1 MASFGK
7 SNPLEIRG
15 TRFVDELPLIS
26 PSLRPFNSKPRG
38 AYRMR
43 VISGTA
49 NPKLASDI
57 AARLNALSR
66 ADMSTDVSIEDCDIS
81 QFNDGEIQIKVN
93 KSVRG
98 SDVFVIQPISPI
110 SNSSNGGVNSNLM
123 ELLLLLHTLRFSSA
137 KRITAIVPYF
147 AYARQDRK
155 TKPRVPISAS
165 VVAQLVEAMHPDRLV
180 TVDLHCGQI
189 QGFFHHTP
197 VDNLYAENQIL
208 EYLKGKGFLKNP
220 ERLCIV
226 SPDAGGVGRATRVA
240 NKTGARHI
248 VTILKRR
255 ITAGQVDSMQLVG
268 DVDGLICVIVDDMID
283 TAGTLCKAAQLL
295 KDNGAAQVYAFATHG
310 LLSGPA
316 CDLINSSCLEEVC
329 VTDSIPQED
338 RIARCPKLTVISLAD
353 LLADAI
359 YRLHNEESLSELFT
373 ESTSVS
379 GSISSSSFSNRES
392 LGISRIIEQQ
402 DMMPPLELDQ

>member
-1 MASFGK
+1 MV
-7 SNPLEIRG
+7 L
-15 TRFVDELPLIS
+15 LCLS
-26 PSLRPFNSKPRG
+26 PSRIVTSRSSMTVRFRSKSTNLFAVVTSLSFSRFLLFLQ
-38 AYRMR
+38 
-43 VISGTA
+43 VCF
-49 NPKLASDI
+49 
-57 AARLNALSR
+57 LSR
-66 ADMSTDVSIEDCDIS
+66 LIPLFFFFHLNLFFSS
-81 QFNDGEIQIKVN
+81 QGGA
-93 KSVRG
+93 S
-98 SDVFVIQPISPI
+98 
-110 SNSSNGGVNSNLM
+110 GGVNSNLM

-155 TKPRVPISAS
+155 TKPRVHISAS
-165 VVAQLVEAMHPDRLV
+165 VVAQLIEAMHPDRLV

-208 EYLKGKGFLKNP
+208 EYLKGKGFLTNP
-220 ERLCIV
+220 ESLCIV

-240 NKTGARHI
+240 NKTGAKHI

-255 ITAGQVDSMQLVG
+255 VAAGQVDSMQLVG
-268 DVDGLICVIVDDMID
+268 DVSGLICVIVDDMID

-295 KDNGAAQVYAFATHG
+295 KDNGAAQVYAFTTHG

-316 CDLINSSCLEEVC
+316 CDRINSSCLEEVC
-329 VTDSIPQED
+329 VTDSIPQEA
-338 RIARCPKLTVISLAD
+338 RIAVCPKLTVISLAD

-373 ESTSVS
+373 EPPAVGSSV
-379 GSISSSSFSNRES
+379 SSSSFNAREAVFLRDPDAIPS
-392 LGISRIIEQQ
+392 LN
-402 DMMPPLELDQ
+402 LN

>member
-1 MASFGK
+1 MRIIA
-7 SNPLEIRG
+7 G
-15 TRFVDELPLIS
+15 TS
-26 PSLRPFNSKPRG
+26 
-38 AYRMR
+38 
-43 VISGTA
+43 
-49 NPKLASDI
+49 NPKLAEDI
-57 AARLNALSR
+57 AARVSTLSR
-66 ADMSTDVSIEDCDIS
+66 QDGTGAVSLEDCEIGE
-81 QFNDGEIQIKVN
+81 FNDGEISIKVN

-98 SDVFVIQPISPI
+98 SDVFIIQPISPLR
-110 SNSSNGGVNSNLM
+110 SADGTGGVNSNLM

-137 KRITAIVPYF
+137 KRITAIIPYL

-165 VVAQLVEAMHPDRLV
+165 VVAQLVEAMHPDRIV

-208 EYLKGKGFLKNP
+208 EYLRRKGFLKTP
-220 ERLCIV
+220 DRLCIV

-240 NKTGARHI
+240 NKTGAKHI

-255 ITAGQVDSMQLVG
+255 VIAGQVDSMQLVG
-268 DVDGLICVIVDDMID
+268 DVTGLICVIVDDMID

-310 LLSGPA
+310 LLSGEA
-316 CDLINSSCLEEVC
+316 CPRINASCLEEVC
-329 VTDSIPQED
+329 VTDSIPQD
-338 RIARCPKLTVISLAD
+338 QKIAICPKLTVISLAE
-353 LLADAI
+353 LLGDAI

-373 ESTSVS
+373 EGRLSPGMV
-379 GSISSSSFSNRES
+379 SSSFPKTGLE
-392 LGISRIIEQQ
+392 E
-402 DMMPPLELDQ
+402 DVPPLLLDGCDD